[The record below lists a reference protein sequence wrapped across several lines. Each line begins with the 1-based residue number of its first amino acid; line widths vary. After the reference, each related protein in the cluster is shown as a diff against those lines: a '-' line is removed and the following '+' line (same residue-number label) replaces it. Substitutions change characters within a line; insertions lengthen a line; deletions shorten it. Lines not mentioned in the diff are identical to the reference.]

1 MTTLV
6 DIRRLVVR
14 SHLETI
20 RSELVR
26 ARETDDIEVARRCA
40 WIAFEELVQLVE
52 AIQE

>member
-1 MTTLV
+1 MTTPN

-26 ARETDDIEVARRCA
+26 AREAADLDECRHCASVAL
-40 WIAFEELVQLVE
+40 EELLQLVE
-52 AIQE
+52 ALQE